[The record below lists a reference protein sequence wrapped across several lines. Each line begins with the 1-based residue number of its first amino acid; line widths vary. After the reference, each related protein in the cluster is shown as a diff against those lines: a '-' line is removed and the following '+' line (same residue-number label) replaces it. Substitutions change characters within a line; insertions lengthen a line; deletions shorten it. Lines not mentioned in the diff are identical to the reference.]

1 MLTNAAFRFQSGEQ
15 GDIVIVNLQKTPKV
29 RARTAKPILP
39 PIAAWA
45 LGHAWS
51 KLGMLQD
58 KHAALLLHCR
68 VDRVLRHL
76 VSALALSVPSIRRS
90 LKLSL
95 TFEAEPLSPGRRR
108 KRPVHVDSC
117 ERKVAKRE
125 HIDGGAMDAM
135 EVVRAAAEGG
145 GMNSGDSD
153 SAVDARI
160 WRLTLMVGTA
170 GVRRCPFAE
179 HAVVKLPWPHRP
191 EGSGSKFAT
200 QPIVLLTQPFQSE
213 PMQQA
218 SPAASCSSY

>member
-1 MLTNAAFRFQSGEQ
+1 
-15 GDIVIVNLQKTPKV
+15 
-29 RARTAKPILP
+29 
-39 PIAAWA
+39 
-45 LGHAWS
+45 
-51 KLGMLQD
+51 MLQD

-117 ERKVAKRE
+117 ERKAPKRE
-125 HIDGGAMDAM
+125 HIDGGAMDAT
-135 EVVRAAAEGG
+135 EVVRAAAEAG

-160 WRLTLMVGTA
+160 WRLTLTVGTA
-170 GVRRCPFAE
+170 GVRRCPTLNGIIGTLNGIIGTLNGIIGTLNGRVEAR
-179 HAVVKLPWPHRP
+179 LDD
-191 EGSGSKFAT
+191 
-200 QPIVLLTQPFQSE
+200 LL
-213 PMQQA
+213 A
-218 SPAASCSSY
+218 ADAASGEPTPGTD